1 MMMVVLN
8 SQDVQLNGGIGLFD
22 GLELTFDL
30 PYSFTDNNVNNEDGV
45 NDFTLRPE
53 WMFIRETDTFPAM
66 SLAGVIK
73 FDSGDSDVGSGTTD
87 YGVFFNLSKT
97 FEQWGL
103 HTNIGYNF
111 IDNGVKIEPG
121 NIATNFESR
130 TIQQDLILIGRYLEL
145 SEYHIYRGNI
155 VNTRA
160 YTVGVHFHTPK
171 RATPSITA
179 THVNHVSFNYL
190 AVHQ

>member
-1 MMMVVLN
+1 MLFKIVNGLSLYLFFITPVFAGIENRSQNVDDAYVLDPHTATISLSFLYVDDDAGSN

-22 GLELTFDL
+22 GFELTFDL

-97 FEQWGL
+97 FEQWGVAYECRL
-103 HTNIGYNF
+103 QF
-111 IDNGVKIEPG
+111 
-121 NIATNFESR
+121 
-130 TIQQDLILIGRYLEL
+130 
-145 SEYHIYRGNI
+145 YR
-155 VNTRA
+155 
-160 YTVGVHFHTPK
+160 
-171 RATPSITA
+171 
-179 THVNHVSFNYL
+179 
-190 AVHQ
+190 